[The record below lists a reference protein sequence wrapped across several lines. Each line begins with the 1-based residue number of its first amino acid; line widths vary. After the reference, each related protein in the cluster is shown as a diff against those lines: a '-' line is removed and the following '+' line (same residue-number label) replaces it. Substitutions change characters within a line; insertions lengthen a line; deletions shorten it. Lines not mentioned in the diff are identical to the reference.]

1 MLLLL
6 KYIVYLVC
14 FMNYF
19 YYLCSDLAL
28 FCVVIDKSL
37 IIKIIIFLQ

>member
-19 YYLCSDLAL
+19 YYLCKGLLLCDTRG
-28 FCVVIDKSL
+28 VKGL
-37 IIKIIIFLQ
+37 IIRFIIFLQ